1 MLSALEQSGGAWL
14 PEICAEVSLEG
25 AASFQA
31 ASRLVCDQAGGPIE
45 RVELSAPAAI
55 MVGPEGGIAPG
66 EWELLR
72 DARWTRARIPG
83 GVLRFET
90 AAIVMAGMVRSRLG
104 SAVQG
109 EG

>member
-1 MLSALEQSGGAWL
+1 
-14 PEICAEVSLEG
+14 
-25 AASFQA
+25 
-31 ASRLVCDQAGGPIE
+31 
-45 RVELSAPAAI
+45 

-72 DARWTRARIPG
+72 DARWTRGRIPG